1 MASAQ
6 MQALGRHDAMERT
19 QEVADE
25 NLVEQFLRGDEIDS
39 EDAFRAL
46 VERHGPM
53 VLGVCRFV
61 LGQDADAEDA
71 FQATFLTLA
80 RKGASIQNR
89 AILAAWLHEVAYR
102 TAIKVRVKAVRRRT
116 VERQSVS
123 MMPSEFEPDS
133 QHHDAA
139 WSELRPLLHDEVRGL
154 PEKYRVPI
162 ILSYLEGK
170 TNEEV
175 AQLLHW
181 PVGTVKGRLS
191 RARTLL
197 RSRLMRRGLTLSAAF
212 LLTALADGAVFAE
225 VVPPELVS
233 RTLRFVKR
241 FNAPPTSPRSEPSPG
256 QSPTDSAFPS
266 RRGSLIDTLRK
277 PPKFLLLSVVVLASL
292 LGVYAAIGIGAA
304 FGGSGNLSYFRSG
317 VSTDVPAQATT
328 ANIPTRERDAAASCH

>member
-6 MQALGRHDAMERT
+6 MQALGRHDAKQRT
-19 QEVADE
+19 EEVADE

-123 MMPSEFEPDS
+123 MLPSQFVPDR

-139 WSELRPLLHDEVRGL
+139 WAELRPILHDEVRQL

-162 ILSYLEGK
+162 ILSYLQGK

-175 AQLLHW
+175 AQLLQW
-181 PVGTVKGRLS
+181 PIATVRGRLFKARALL
-191 RARTLL
+191 RARLL
-197 RSRLMRRGLTLSAAF
+197 RRGMALSAAF

-225 VVPPELVS
+225 VVPPELVE
-233 RTLRFVKR
+233 RTVHFVQRFKGV
-241 FNAPPTSPRSEPSPG
+241 APSPG
-256 QSPTDSAFPS
+256 STRSPRQPSTDSTFPKDRS
-266 RRGSLIDTLRK
+266 DMFDAPRIPPYFFALSLVVLIT
-277 PPKFLLLSVVVLASL
+277 LLSIIAML
-292 LGVYAAIGIGAA
+292 IGIGAA
-304 FGGSGNLSYFRSG
+304 FGSSGNVSSIRSAISAF
-317 VSTDVPAQATT
+317 VST
-328 ANIPTRERDAAASCH
+328 RAAATSCR